1 MWLLD
6 VACVSAHCN
15 EWNVSKR
22 LRAESVKCTKCMKW
36 NTKKE
41 NDGVHSS
48 TYARTHTQRRRTI
61 HFHLTLYKMHKI
73 TFFICR
79 CLCVCVRTRA
89 ILAFGF
95 RNKTIKLS
103 ATRDHL
109 DVWLP
114 LHTKLQRFFD
124 ENDFQRPHP
133 TNWQCRSAFVSSL
146 EKVEKI
152 SIVEFPL
159 QFCRLLIYC

>member
-1 MWLLD
+1 MWLLG

-79 CLCVCVRTRA
+79 CLCVCVCA
-89 ILAFGF
+89 LVQFWLLAFETKRLNCLQHAIILMSDCHCI
-95 RNKTIKLS
+95 RNYNDSSMKMIFSDRTQPTDNVAALSFLHWKKL
-103 ATRDHL
+103 R
-109 DVWLP
+109 
-114 LHTKLQRFFD
+114 K
-124 ENDFQRPHP
+124 FQSL
-133 TNWQCRSAFVSSL
+133 NFLCNFV
-146 EKVEKI
+146 V
-152 SIVEFPL
+152 
-159 QFCRLLIYC
+159 Y